1 MESSPKLST
10 HVVVSRAITF
20 DSCSDLSSATHDK
33 CANNVSTMLV
43 ELQWLSGCRSLSGKK
58 TRTWMVTQQTRISL
72 EACIV
77 LRVHLT
83 AMLTSLVL
91 CNPTSYTC
99 GNTWMHTIFWQHLSP
114 RIEERGFRPSFDL
127 TKQHLLTSD
136 DTSTLGEAFSWQCF
150 ILAAHLTKSFPL
162 LYTEVMQPCQVPG
175 SLPMQLSS
183 QWLCLT
189 ELHSSEFPTW

>member
-127 TKQHLLTSD
+127 TKQHLLLLM
-136 DTSTLGEAFSWQCF
+136 TLWHWGKPS
-150 ILAAHLTKSFPL
+150 L
-162 LYTEVMQPCQVPG
+162 G
-175 SLPMQLSS
+175 SSASSS
-183 QWLCLT
+183 QLTSPIQKLCSRARCQAADQCNCP
-189 ELHSSEFPTW
+189 HNGYV